1 MGAFLVIS
9 LFSCTFAKFFYME
22 QTKEKG
28 QGVRRAVDTTRHHR
42 ENGWDYR
49 GRAVYHFTFPVEG
62 RFPLFGTLEGESA
75 ERAFIKLNPF
85 GYRVYQILCGL
96 PQFYAAKGFALKVL
110 AQKVM
115 PDHIHL
121 VIQVL
126 EPLPQSIGAVVRGF
140 KSACTKVYKQEFLSC
155 GENAAEVH
163 SIANQQEN
171 AAEMHSRGGQQG
183 NAAEVHSI
191 ASQQGN
197 AAEMH
202 SRGEQQGDAA
212 EMHSIASQ
220 QGNAAEM
227 HGRAS
232 QQGNAAEVHSI
243 ANRQG
248 DAAEM
253 HGRGEQQGNA
263 AEVHGKASQ
272 QGNAAEVHGIAN
284 QQGNAAALMHFARIF
299 ANRNSIW
306 QQDAAYYHERILH
319 APGQLHRMINYV
331 KDNPRR
337 LWLKKNNPDLFR
349 LHRHTD
355 VCGLS
360 FTSLGNHFLL
370 DWHDNQTVEMSRNAT
385 VEQIQIRLQLAMA
398 AAQNGAVTY
407 TAAISK
413 GEQLIARTLRKQG
426 YPLVVLLSDGFPK
439 EGSPHERFYKPGG
452 IYFEACSRGQ
462 LLLLEPTEQT
472 FLNADIQSAVEET
485 LRRKAAER
493 HYSYEQIPLKSQ
505 RYRFV
510 ALNEIAKRLA
520 RIER

>member
-1 MGAFLVIS
+1 MTGLVSKLNRLPFLVIS

-62 RFPLFGTLEGESA
+62 RFPLFGTLEGENA

-163 SIANQQEN
+163 S
-171 AAEMHSRGGQQG
+171 
-183 NAAEVHSI
+183 
-191 ASQQGN
+191 
-197 AAEMH
+197 
-202 SRGEQQGDAA
+202 RGEQQGDAA
-212 EMHSIASQ
+212 EMHSI
-220 QGNAAEM
+220 
-227 HGRAS
+227 
-232 QQGNAAEVHSI
+232 
-243 ANRQG
+243 
-248 DAAEM
+248 
-253 HGRGEQQGNA
+253 GEQQGNA
-263 AEVHGKASQ
+263 G
-272 QGNAAEVHGIAN
+272 
-284 QQGNAAALMHFARIF
+284 ALMHFARIF
-299 ANRNSIW
+299 AGRNSIW

-319 APGQLHRMINYV
+319 APGQLNRMINYV

-349 LHRHTD
+349 LHRRTD

-385 VEQIQIRLQLAMA
+385 VEQIQIRLQTAMA

-452 IYFEACSRGQ
+452 IYFEACSKGQ

-472 FLNADIQSAVEET
+472 FLNEDIQSAVEGT

-493 HYSYEQIPLKSQ
+493 HYDYKQIPLKSQ

>member
-1 MGAFLVIS
+1 MDAFLVIS

-22 QTKEKG
+22 QTKGKG

-62 RFPLFGTLEGESA
+62 RFPLFGTLEGENA

-126 EPLPQSIGAVVRGF
+126 EPLSQSIGAVVRGF
-140 KSACTKVYKQEFLSC
+140 KSACTMVYKQEFLSC

-163 SIANQQEN
+163 SIAN
-171 AAEMHSRGGQQG
+171 R
-183 NAAEVHSI
+183 
-191 ASQQGN
+191 
-197 AAEMH
+197 
-202 SRGEQQGDAA
+202 
-212 EMHSIASQ
+212 
-220 QGNAAEM
+220 
-227 HGRAS
+227 
-232 QQGNAAEVHSI
+232 
-243 ANRQG
+243 
-248 DAAEM
+248 
-253 HGRGEQQGNA
+253 QGNA
-263 AEVHGKASQ
+263 AEVHGRAS
-272 QGNAAEVHGIAN
+272 

-319 APGQLHRMINYV
+319 APGQLNRMINYV

-349 LHRHTD
+349 LHRHTEM
-355 VCGLS
+355 CGLS

-370 DWHDNQTVEMSRNAT
+370 DWHENQTVEMPRNAT
-385 VEQIQIRLQLAMA
+385 VEQVQKRLQLAMA

-452 IYFEACSRGQ
+452 IYFEACSKGQ

-485 LRRKAAER
+485 LRRKAAGR
-493 HYSYEQIPLKSQ
+493 HYGYKQIPLKSQ

-520 RIER
+520 RIEQ

>member
-1 MGAFLVIS
+1 MDAFLVIS

-22 QTKEKG
+22 QTKGKG
-28 QGVRRAVDTTRHHR
+28 QGFRRAVDTTRHHR

-163 SIANQQEN
+163 SIAN
-171 AAEMHSRGGQQG
+171 R
-183 NAAEVHSI
+183 
-191 ASQQGN
+191 
-197 AAEMH
+197 
-202 SRGEQQGDAA
+202 
-212 EMHSIASQ
+212 
-220 QGNAAEM
+220 
-227 HGRAS
+227 
-232 QQGNAAEVHSI
+232 
-243 ANRQG
+243 
-248 DAAEM
+248 
-253 HGRGEQQGNA
+253 QGNA
-263 AEVHGKASQ
+263 AEVHGRAS
-272 QGNAAEVHGIAN
+272 

-319 APGQLHRMINYV
+319 APGQLNRMINYV

-349 LHRHTD
+349 LHRHTEM
-355 VCGLS
+355 CGLS

-370 DWHDNQTVEMSRNAT
+370 DWHDNQTVEMPRNAN
-385 VEQIQIRLQLAMA
+385 VEQVQKSLQLAMA

-413 GEQLIARTLRKQG
+413 GEQLIACTLRKQG

-439 EGSPHERFYKPGG
+439 EGSPHERFYKPVG
-452 IYFEACSRGQ
+452 IYFEACSKGQ

-472 FLNADIQSAVEET
+472 FLNEDIQSAVEGT

-493 HYSYEQIPLKSQ
+493 HYDYKQIPPTSQ